1 MRYCKYVQNMLLEMR
16 TNHGD
21 SCVDSILINGKGSV
35 HCPGEEYLVNHTSN
49 YMKWALYPNHVNDK
63 G

>member
-1 MRYCKYVQNMLLEMR
+1 MIFYQPLL
-16 TNHGD
+16 

-35 HCPGEEYLVNHTSN
+35 FCPGEDYLVNHTSTF
-49 YMKWALYPNHVNDK
+49 MKYALYPSRVNDK